1 MKKLLSLTALL
12 VLWGLVL
19 SGCTKTDEPN
29 VGLANPASVYC
40 EENGGTLEIESSEAW
55 DVWICMFEDGSYCE
69 EWSYYRNECV
79 EGDIFYNT
87 ISDEEIPTTVLSYTE
102 EDLLAAENVIR
113 DYIANEFKVK
123 VEVQKVEYLG
133 DDKSAEELVYCKSF
147 EENADS
153 PIDECVVFSS
163 DFYIPEQDAEMAWGF
178 EPDSTIQG
186 YQWYLGRSGSGEW
199 KVLTFGF

>member
-1 MKKLLSLTALL
+1 
-12 VLWGLVL
+12 
-19 SGCTKTDEPN
+19 
-29 VGLANPASVYC
+29 
-40 EENGGTLEIESSEAW
+40 
-55 DVWICMFEDGSYCE
+55 MFEDGSYCE
-69 EWSYYRNECV
+69 EWSHYRNECV

-123 VEVQKVEYLG
+123 VDVQKVEYLG

-153 PIDECVVFSS
+153 TIDECVVFSS
-163 DFYIPEQDAEMAWGF
+163 DFYIPEQDAEMA
-178 EPDSTIQG
+178 
-186 YQWYLGRSGSGEW
+186 
-199 KVLTFGF
+199 